1 MFDPR
6 QRMGRPMGQPGMPMQ
21 RPGWLNQ
28 LGQGLA
34 AQPGGFGG
42 GQPGAWPPPQGGQPM
57 PPPGVNLAPQGGAV
71 PPQAVGPEGR
81 PMVAPGAGFLR
92 DSDAAIRQALARRRG
107 FAPVTQDGN
116 SSAAPPQPAEAVEP
130 DADQRGGPPDG
141 DQDDPRARAA
151 GMGGYR

>member
-6 QRMGRPMGQPGMPMQ
+6 QRMMGGRPQLQ
-21 RPGWLNQ
+21 RPAWLQQ

-34 AQPGGFGG
+34 AQPGGGWGG
-42 GQPGAWPPPQGGQPM
+42 GQPGAWPPPQDGQPA
-57 PPPGVNLAPQGGAV
+57 PPPGMNFAPQGGAV

-81 PMVAPGAGFLR
+81 PIVAPGAGFLR

-116 SSAAPPQPAEAVEP
+116 ASAAPPQPADAVEP

-141 DQDDPRARAA
+141 DMDDPRARQ